1 MAKQKGEWRLCCGT
15 THDGFPEMDVVGVEP
30 ASEQSRS
37 VRVELADCLPK
48 WFPDLQERI
57 AKEAEEFVP
66 RAKIALAKMLAG
78 LGEI

>member
-1 MAKQKGEWRLCCGT
+1 MAKHNGEWRLCCGT
-15 THDGFPEMDVVGVEP
+15 THDGFPEMDVAGVEP

-48 WFPDLQERI
+48 WFPELQERI

-66 RAKIALAKMLAG
+66 RARKALANMLAA